1 MLFRPIVVPSLMIVL
16 RSVSL
21 GLPLFLLLSGTNFN
35 ACSGNLFLFILS
47 TCPILLANIG
57 LCPPFF
63 PYHCRD
69 ILLFHIFPYLL
80 VCFEFFPSGS
90 LSGMLTPNQEPG
102 SEVL

>member
-1 MLFRPIVVPSLMIVL
+1 MLFKPKVVPSLVIGL

-21 GLPLFLLLSGTNFN
+21 GLPLFLLPSGTHFN
-35 ACSGNLFLFILS
+35 ACSGSLLLFILS
-47 TCPILLANIG
+47 TCPIYVHR
-57 LCPPFF
+57 FF